1 MQYRFLVLDLDGTLT
16 NSQKVITPRTKEVLM
31 RAQEKGVC
39 LVLASGR
46 PTHGIVHLAEEL
58 ELNKYGGYILAFN
71 GAKIIEVHGMKT
83 VFDQHIERKYYRE
96 IIDFSKEYGVDI
108 LTYQGDEILLT
119 NKENPYAKIEA
130 RITGMTLRQEDDL
143 EKAIQEDVPKF
154 ILLGNGD
161 DAYLADVEQKMK
173 DKFQENLSIS
183 RSEAFFLEVMAKGI
197 DKAKSLERLLE
208 IKNATKEEM
217 IVCGDGYNDLSM
229 ISFAGLGVAMGNAV
243 DGVKNVA
250 DYVTLSN
257 DEDGVAKVVE
267 EFIF

>member
-1 MQYRFLVLDLDGTLT
+1 M
-16 NSQKVITPRTKEVLM
+16 
-31 RAQEKGVC
+31 
-39 LVLASGR
+39 
-46 PTHGIVHLAEEL
+46 
-58 ELNKYGGYILAFN
+58 
-71 GAKIIEVHGMKT
+71 
-83 VFDQHIERKYYRE
+83 
-96 IIDFSKEYGVDI
+96 
-108 LTYQGDEILLT
+108 
-119 NKENPYAKIEA
+119 
-130 RITGMTLRQEDDL
+130 
-143 EKAIQEDVPKF
+143 PKF

-217 IVCGDGYNDLSM
+217 IACGDGYNDLSM

-267 EFIF
+267 EFVF